1 LAAGPAQTAA
11 LESGILATAM
21 KDEPEKPSWRKEHRP
36 AQPASHEP
44 VSRRRTNAGK
54 GTRLKASV
62 ARIKPVRRGKTNK
75 PAPINPAAKPRRMRK
90 NRQTNLIPRNL
101 KPLQG
106 ITLGQNENQAHH
118 FLPNCNS
125 KLPRLFMRQRGLS
138 AGLKQTW
145 QCFGV
150 KTSVFFQAFSAY
162 SSSVNLTEQM
172 TQLARQAKSAS
183 RDLARLPAAEKN
195 ACLLAMAAALEQNA
209 AVIKQAN
216 AFDTEAAAKHGLSAA
231 MLDRL
236 KLDDKRIS
244 AMARGLREVAALPDP
259 VGKILDERV
268 RPNGLKLQKIS
279 TPIGV
284 IVIIY
289 ESRPNVTADAA
300 ALCFKSGNATIL
312 RGGREAMNSNQ
323 LIAKTMIDAGKQAM
337 AGRATSRAGFPEHA
351 IQVVPVTDREAIP
364 VLLSLTQ
371 YVDLCMP
378 RGGEGLIR
386 AVADCSKV
394 PVIKHYKGVCH
405 VFVDADA
412 DLKMAGEIVMNA
424 KVQRPAVCNA
434 METLLVDKAVAETFL
449 PQVAQKLADKRVEL
463 RCDAVSLGLVQSAI
477 RNPQSAIKSAAEQDY
492 FTEYNDYILN
502 VRVVDGVR
510 AAIDH
515 INHYGSAHSDSV
527 VTRNEAHA
535 KQFLAEV
542 DSAAVYWNASTRFTD
557 GGEFGMG
564 AEIGISTDKIGARGP
579 MGLEE
584 LTSYKW
590 LGLGNGQL
598 RT

>member
-1 LAAGPAQTAA
+1 
-11 LESGILATAM
+11 M
-21 KDEPEKPSWRKEHRP
+21 
-36 AQPASHEP
+36 
-44 VSRRRTNAGK
+44 
-54 GTRLKASV
+54 
-62 ARIKPVRRGKTNK
+62 
-75 PAPINPAAKPRRMRK
+75 
-90 NRQTNLIPRNL
+90 NLN
-101 KPLQG
+101 
-106 ITLGQNENQAHH
+106 
-118 FLPNCNS
+118 
-125 KLPRLFMRQRGLS
+125 
-138 AGLKQTW
+138 
-145 QCFGV
+145 
-150 KTSVFFQAFSAY
+150 
-162 SSSVNLTEQM
+162 EQM
-172 TQLARQAKSAS
+172 TRLAKQAKAAS
-183 RDLARLPAAEKN
+183 RELAKLTTREKN
-195 ACLLAMAAALEQNA
+195 DCLLAMADALEKNSGALKESNA
-209 AVIKQAN
+209 LDMEVGTKLN
-216 AFDTEAAAKHGLSAA
+216 LSAA

-236 KLDDKRIS
+236 QLDDKRIS
-244 AMARGLREVAALPDP
+244 AMAKGLRDVVALPDP

-284 IVIIY
+284 VVIIY

-300 ALCFKSGNATIL
+300 SLCFKSGNATIL
-312 RGGREAMNSNQ
+312 RGGKEALNSNQ
-323 LIAKTMIDAGKQAM
+323 IIAQTMIDAGKKAL
-337 AGRATSRAGFPEHA
+337 AHFPEHA
-351 IQVVPVTDREAIP
+351 IQVVPTPDREAIP
-364 VLLSLTQ
+364 ILLSLTQ

-412 DLKMAGEIVMNA
+412 DLKMAEEIAMNA

-434 METLLVDKAVAETFL
+434 METLLVDKSVSEKFL
-449 PQVAQKLADKRVEL
+449 PQIVQMLADKKVEL
-463 RCDAVSLGLVQSAI
+463 RCDPESF
-477 RNPQSAIKSAAEQDY
+477 AALSKLKIQNSKFKTASEQDY

-510 AAIDH
+510 SAIDH
-515 INHYGSAHSDSV
+515 INHYGSAHSDSI
-527 VTRNEAHA
+527 VTRNESHA

-542 DSAAVYWNASTRFTD
+542 DSATVYWNASTRFTD

-584 LTSYKW
+584 LTTYKW
-590 LGLGNGQL
+590 LGIANGQV